1 MEYEKSNYN
10 CYLLLLETVLFW
22 FIYKK
27 FENDALNNAVINTNI
42 NNETEDNVMKLN
54 INGSEFEVVLEN
66 NATAKALVDM
76 LPMDVEMSEL
86 NGNEKY
92 YYLDENLP
100 TNSERIG
107 YINAGDIMLYGDDCL
122 VLFYESFNTSYSY
135 TKIGHI
141 ENTSNLKTAVGIGN
155 VNVRWEK

>member
-1 MEYEKSNYN
+1 MKKVIIIVII
-10 CYLLLLETVLFW
+10 LLLGTVLFW

-92 YYLDENLP
+92 YYLDEN
-100 TNSERIG
+100 
-107 YINAGDIMLYGDDCL
+107 
-122 VLFYESFNTSYSY
+122 
-135 TKIGHI
+135 
-141 ENTSNLKTAVGIGN
+141 
-155 VNVRWEK
+155 

>member
-1 MEYEKSNYN
+1 MEYEKSNYK
-10 CYLLLLETVLFW
+10 CYYNIVRDSFILF
-22 FIYKK
+22 FYKK

-66 NATAKALVDM
+66 NETAKALVDM

-100 TNSERIG
+100 TNSENIG
-107 YINAGDIMLYGDDCL
+107 HINAGDIMLYGEYCL

-135 TKIGHI
+135 TKIGYI
-141 ENTSNLKTAVGIGN
+141 ENTNNLKSVVGRSS

>member
-1 MEYEKSNYN
+1 MKKVIIIVII
-10 CYLLLLETVLFW
+10 LLLGTVLFW

-76 LPMDVEMSEL
+76 LPMDVEMSDL

-100 TNSERIG
+100 TNSENIG
-107 YINAGDIMLYGDDCL
+107 HINAGDIMLYGEYCL

-141 ENTSNLKTAVGIGN
+141 EIQAI
-155 VNVRWEK
+155 